1 VARPYHLPITASG
14 QVYDFPHLEPFQ
26 ILVAS
31 QKVGRNLRIHI
42 RFSNH
47 CFSDGFDPA
56 THSSS
61 TVTFP
66 DGGGRPRA
74 FSLER
79 YELSQQLPDLLRNL
93 NDPKAKVWQTAQR
106 RNYLHSVIVNS
117 ESGPYHVFFEMRR
130 APEDER
136 HLQDLNMT
144 VESAYQQHVGRSP
157 ALLGKIGFVL
167 LVGKVFKGEPVAT
180 KR

>member
-1 VARPYHLPITASG
+1 MRPYHLPITVSG
-14 QVYDFPHLEPFQ
+14 QVYDFLHLEPFQ

-31 QKVGRNLRIHI
+31 QKVGRNLRIHV

-47 CFSDGFDPA
+47 CFSESFNST
-56 THSSS
+56 THPSS

-66 DGGGRPRA
+66 DGGGRRRA
-74 FSLER
+74 FSQER
-79 YELSQQLPDLLRNL
+79 YELSQQLPDLMRNL

-117 ESGPYHVFFEMRR
+117 GSGPYHVFFEMRR
-130 APEDER
+130 TPEDER

-144 VESAYQQHVGRSP
+144 VESAYQQHVGQPP

-167 LVGKVFKGEPVAT
+167 LAGKVFKGEPVAT